1 LLKSVKSLKTLILGL
16 GNSIL
21 KDDGIG
27 PRLIQELQDSI
38 SDPDTTL
45 QETNLSGLSL
55 LEIISGFDYVVILD
69 AVQSGGKP
77 GKIYWLTPQ
86 DIGGQG
92 DYSYLHHNMG
102 LLKMLELGKSLTLP
116 MPEEMSILAIEAE
129 DVTTFGESL
138 TPEVEK
144 AIPSAVE
151 LVLSEISK
159 RQKRI
164 KTAE

>member
-1 LLKSVKSLKTLILGL
+1 MKTLILGL

-27 PRLIQELQDSI
+27 PRLIQELHGKI
-38 SDPDTTL
+38 SDPDVTL

-69 AVQSGGKP
+69 AVQSGSKP
-77 GKIYWLTPQ
+77 GEIYWLTPQ
-86 DIGGQG
+86 DIGSQG

-102 LLKMLELGKSLTLP
+102 LIKMLELGKRLTMP

-129 DVTTFGESL
+129 DMTTFGESL

-151 LVLSEISK
+151 LVLSEISRRRK
-159 RQKRI
+159 NTKA
-164 KTAE
+164 AE

>member
-1 LLKSVKSLKTLILGL
+1 MRTLILGL

-21 KDDGIG
+21 RDDGIG
-27 PRLIQELQDSI
+27 PKLIQELQGKI
-38 SDPDTTL
+38 SDPEVVV

-55 LEIISGFDYVVILD
+55 IEIISGFSYVIVID

-77 GKIYWLTPQ
+77 GQIYWLTPA

-92 DYSYLHHNMG
+92 DYAYLHHNMG

-129 DVTTFGESL
+129 DVSTFGEYL

-144 AIPSAVE
+144 AIPAAIE
-151 LVLSEISK
+151 LVFNEISK
-159 RQKRI
+159 RQGRVNS
-164 KTAE
+164 AQHMS